1 MNKLFHRLVYEDY
14 YNICLLPTT
23 HIHHIDGNKKNNH
36 IDNLRMMSKSDHHKL
51 HISEYNNMSGN
62 HHKLESM
69 INISKGHN
77 SSGYFRVTIDKR
89 NDTKQGFIYVYHY
102 YEDYK
107 PKKIRSVDI
116 NKLEE
121 KVRAK
126 GLEWFKLDE
135 VMEID

>member
-1 MNKLFHRLVYEDY
+1 M
-14 YNICLLPTT
+14 T
-23 HIHHIDGNKKNNH
+23 
-36 IDNLRMMSKSDHHKL
+36 
-51 HISEYNNMSGN
+51 GN

-89 NDTKQGFIYVYHY
+89 NDTKQGFIYVYRY

-116 NKLEE
+116 KKLEE
-121 KVRAK
+121 KVKAK
-126 GLEWFKLDE
+126 GLEWIKFDDE
-135 VMEID
+135 VLENC